1 MMKILC
7 IVSVLSFGMLFLAGC
22 DLLGW
27 QSKTTDTADEDMPLT
42 GTSWW
47 LLSFQDEKGKRLE
60 SKMDDIV
67 LVFME
72 SDTLQG
78 KAFHKVKSGELVGS
92 NSYMS
97 TYSVDNASIEVKEG
111 YTTYVGIPPGSR
123 YTEYGAALDE
133 VSTYKIQ
140 GDRLI
145 IFYGEDGGKALH
157 FKAGENVVLWNRE

>member
-1 MMKILC
+1 MKTDHIL
-7 IVSVLSFGMLFLAGC
+7 ILFMTVSLLSACEML
-22 DLLGW
+22 D
-27 QSKTTDTADEDMPLT
+27 SKSENSPAEDMPLI

-47 LLSFQDEKGKRLE
+47 LLSFQDEMGKRLE

-78 KAFHKVKSGELVGS
+78 KALHKVKSGERAGS

-111 YTTYVGIPPGSR
+111 YTTHVGTPPGSR
-123 YTEYGAALDE
+123 YEEYLKAKNDA
-133 VSTYKIQ
+133 VSYEIQ

-145 IFYGEDGGKALH
+145 IYHDENGGKALH